1 MANFPTSLDN
11 LTNVQDGVDYPK
23 ASHIN
28 NLNDA
33 VEALEAKV
41 GIDDSAV
48 ATSLDY
54 IIKNNIYPIGSVY
67 IAVVSTDPNT
77 LLGFGTWSRIAEGR
91 MLIGQKDSDADFN
104 EAEETGGAKTHTL
117 TTAELPSH
125 SHGAGTL
132 KGQVK
137 QTSNGGYGDTAT
149 MADSNTGTSAGQNIS
164 GSTATAGSG
173 DAHSIM
179 NPYFTAYIWKRTA

>member
-1 MANFPTSLDN
+1 MAYPTSLDSF
-11 LTNVQDGVDYPK
+11 TTKVDGVDYPK

-28 NLNDA
+28 SLQTA

-41 GIDDSAV
+41 GVDSSAV

-67 IAVVSTDPNT
+67 IAVVSTDPSI

-91 MLIGQKDSDADFN
+91 MLIGQTDSDADFN
-104 EAEETGGAKTHTL
+104 VAEETGGAKTHTL
-117 TTAELPSH
+117 TTAELPEH

-137 QTSNGGYGDTAT
+137 QISNGGYSDTAT
-149 MADSNTGTSAGQNIS
+149 MADSNTGTTAGQTIS
-164 GSTATAGSG
+164 GNTATAGSG

-179 NPYFTAYIWKRTA
+179 NPYFTAYIWKRSA